1 MTGVKRT
8 IRCFSFHDNVH
19 KQLSALLCVA
29 SADSRVNFEHK
40 VLLLLEVRDG
50 VEHVT
55 HGEYGAAVRPSVLHV
70 RRALLGVVEQHAT
83 WK

>member
-1 MTGVKRT
+1 MTDD
-8 IRCFSFHDNVH
+8 FSM
-19 KQLSALLCVA
+19 CVA
-29 SADSRVNFEHK
+29 GTDSRVNFEHK

-50 VEHVT
+50 VEHVA
-55 HGEYGAAVRPSVLHV
+55 HGEDGAAVRPSVQHV